1 MRGPS
6 ISVHFVR
13 AVLHHAPRLG
23 VNPNELMRSNRLSP
37 RLLESDSARVSVE
50 RFADLQVST
59 MLAMNDESLGY
70 AEPRLAIGSWAMM
83 CHAVI
88 GSDSLGQA
96 LSRYC
101 RFYQLFD
108 FELCPRLEVSDS
120 SSRIVLGHREAFAL
134 RQPNFLAELLL
145 VNAYRFA
152 CWLVQEQLPVQVAR
166 FSYPMAAQPADYR
179 NMFAGNPVDFE
190 QDDCALLLSSALLEQ
205 PLAQSERSLRHFLR
219 HPVLHLLNQNY
230 ARDSWTARV
239 RRLAA
244 RDMFNMPELTDVAQA
259 LDLHPQTLRRRLSS
273 EGTTFKEIKNQLRQ
287 DTALHYLGKQGLSIE
302 EIAHRAGFSES
313 SAFIRAF
320 KGWTGTTPYSYRKG
334 L

>member
-23 VNPNELMRSNRLSP
+23 INPGELMRSNRLSP
-37 RLLESDSARVSVE
+37 RLLEASAARVSVE
-50 RFADLQVST
+50 RFADLQANT
-59 MLAMNDESLGY
+59 ILAMADESLGY
-70 AEPRLAIGSWAMM
+70 TRRRLPAGSWAMM

-88 GSDSLGQA
+88 GSETLGQA

-101 RFYQLFD
+101 RFYQLF
-108 FELCPRLEVSDS
+108 ELDLSPRLDVSDS
-120 SSRIVLGHREAFAL
+120 TASIVFAYEGEADPAF
-134 RQPNFLAELLL
+134 QPFLAELLM

-152 CWLVQEQLPVQVAR
+152 CWLVQEQLPLQAVQ
-166 FSYPMAAQPADYR
+166 FSCPITAQPADYR
-179 NMFAGNPVDFE
+179 NMFAGNPVAF
-190 QDDCALLLSSALLEQ
+190 QQPACALSFAPGLLDRQLT
-205 PLAQSERSLRHFLR
+205 QSERSLRHFLR
-219 HPVLHLLNQNY
+219 HPVLHLLSQNY
-230 ARDSWTARV
+230 VRHSWTARV
-239 RRLAA
+239 RQLVAK
-244 RDMFNMPELTDVAQA
+244 DMHNMPELLEVAA
-259 LDLHPQTLRRRLSS
+259 TLELHPQTLRRRLSV
-273 EGTTFKEIKNQLRQ
+273 EGTTFKDIKNQLRQ

-302 EIAHRAGFSES
+302 DIAHRSGFSES